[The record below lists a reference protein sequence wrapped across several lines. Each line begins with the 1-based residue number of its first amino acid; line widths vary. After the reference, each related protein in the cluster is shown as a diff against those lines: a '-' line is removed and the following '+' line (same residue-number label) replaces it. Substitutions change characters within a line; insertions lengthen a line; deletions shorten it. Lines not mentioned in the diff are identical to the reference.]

1 MTDTHD
7 SMIGRSG
14 ERGSALIGVLLL
26 LMMMSALAA
35 AMGVSGRTETLIS
48 RSQRSGAQAQVAAE
62 AGLNHAV
69 ELAITYVSK
78 WRANGLVDVDAARNG
93 LLLGPD
99 LASGTA
105 ATDLDNGSLGTRT
118 GITALQ
124 ELPIGTRLTITGGI
138 DAFYEAFVMD
148 DDATAPDE
156 PTNDLY
162 DDENGTLIIR
172 ATGYAKDGLTESK
185 VVLGSPAH

>member
-7 SMIGRSG
+7 STIGRSG

-48 RSQRSGAQAQVAAE
+48 RNQRSGAQAQVAAE